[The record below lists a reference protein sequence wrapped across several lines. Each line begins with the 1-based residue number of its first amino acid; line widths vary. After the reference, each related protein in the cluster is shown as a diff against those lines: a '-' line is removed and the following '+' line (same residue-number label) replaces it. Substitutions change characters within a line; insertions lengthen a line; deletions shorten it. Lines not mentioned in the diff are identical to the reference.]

1 MPIIGASGKSEL
13 MPAEAAQR
21 SGYSTGH
28 IRWLARH
35 GRIRFR
41 RIGQRV
47 ILVDASSLDAYVA
60 RMRRLGKKK
69 HARR

>member
-1 MPIIGASGKSEL
+1 MHIIGASVRAEL
-13 MPAEAAQR
+13 MPEEAAER

-35 GRIRFR
+35 GKVRFR
-41 RIGQRV
+41 RLGQRV
-47 ILVDASSLDAYVA
+47 ILVDAGSLDAYVA

>member
-1 MPIIGASGKSEL
+1 MPINGASLKTQL
-13 MPAEAAQR
+13 MPDEAAQR

-35 GRIRFR
+35 GKIQFR

-47 ILVDASSLDAYVA
+47 ILVDAASLDAYVA

>member
-1 MPIIGASGKSEL
+1 MHIMSASGKSEL
-13 MPAEAAQR
+13 MPEEAAER
-21 SGYSTGH
+21 CGYSTGH

-35 GRIRFR
+35 GRVQFR
-41 RIGQRV
+41 RLGQRV
-47 ILVDASSLDAYVA
+47 ILVDAASLDAYVG